1 MKPKLLFLL
10 ALLWATA
17 SSGQNFNPAWYSEL
31 SVDSFFKT
39 EAAMT
44 VIDVERPDYALLN
57 AAVFFAANEQR
68 LKRGLTSLQ
77 YDPLLEKAAAFHSD
91 EMRSKRFF
99 NHINKT
105 DKENRTP
112 EQRISNQGAEYAGMG
127 ENILE
132 MPPYKTGSTGEYE
145 VAKNEDGSY
154 RFLGTN
160 GKPLKVLTYGDFAR
174 AAVKLWMKSPEHKAN
189 IMSKSFT
196 HLGCGNAIEEDPF
209 QYKSLPMV
217 LVTQNFGQAAE

>member
-1 MKPKLLFLL
+1 MKTKIIFFLIVCWSP
-10 ALLWATA
+10 ALWAQTFA
-17 SSGQNFNPAWYSEL
+17 PNWYAEL

-39 EAAMT
+39 EAATT
-44 VIDVERPDYALLN
+44 VIDVEQPDYALLN

-68 LKRGLTSLQ
+68 LKRGLTPLQ

-112 EQRISNQGAEYAGMG
+112 EQRIGNQGAEYEGSG

-132 MPPYKTGSTGEYE
+132 LPPYKTGSKGEYE
-145 VAKNEDGSY
+145 VAKNPDGSY
-154 RFLGTN
+154 RFLGAN
-160 GKPLKVLTYGDFAR
+160 GKPLKVMTYGDFAR
-174 AAVKLWMKSPEHKAN
+174 AAVKIWMKSPEHKAN
-189 IMSKSFT
+189 IMSKTFT
-196 HLGCGNAIEEDPF
+196 HLGCGASIEEDPF